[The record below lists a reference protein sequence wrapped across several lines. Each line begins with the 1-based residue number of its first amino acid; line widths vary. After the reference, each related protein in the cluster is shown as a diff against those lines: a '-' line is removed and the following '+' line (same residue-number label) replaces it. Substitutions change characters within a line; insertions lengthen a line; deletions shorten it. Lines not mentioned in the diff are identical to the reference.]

1 MGAVVGRGTIR
12 TADDLQPRRRVM
24 RSISFRAVLIVA
36 AVGFFALGVV
46 STLMGPSGAPV
57 LDRPSPTGA
66 RSPTTAALSA
76 PQITVL
82 VLGVDSVQ
90 AERPE
95 LLAVWLV
102 SFRPPG
108 KEVFLFGF
116 PLDHPLA
123 SGATL
128 AGAFSWSGGPGAEF
142 LSSLTSLAPL
152 PLDAVIALDAE
163 GFAAL
168 IDFLGGVPTGEANV
182 DGAAALNILDLLRSD
197 PAASLLA
204 QARLLEALA
213 ARVGAVQPGTDL
225 QPLLALV
232 PDHAYVSL
240 PPEAGLTLIA
250 PYLPLGPNRIHLS
263 LPTSG
268 EAEG

>member
-1 MGAVVGRGTIR
+1 
-12 TADDLQPRRRVM
+12 M
-24 RSISFRAVLIVA
+24 RSISFRTVLIVA
-36 AVGFFALGVV
+36 AVGFFVLGLA
-46 STLMGPSGAPV
+46 STWIRPGATPPA
-57 LDRPSPTGA
+57 DPPWPTAA
-66 RSPTTAALSA
+66 RSPTAAAVGA

-82 VLGVDSVQ
+82 VLGIDSVQ
-90 AERPE
+90 AEQPD

-123 SGATL
+123 GGATL
-128 AGAFSWSGGPGAEF
+128 AQTFSWSGSPASEF
-142 LSSLTSLAPL
+142 LASVASITPL
-152 PLDAVIALDAE
+152 PLDAVVALDAE

-168 IDFLGGVPTGEANV
+168 IDFLGGVPTGQANV
-182 DGAAALNILDLLRSD
+182 GGAAALNILDLLRGD

-213 ARVGAVQPGTDL
+213 AQVGAVQPGTDL

-232 PDHAYVSL
+232 PEHAYLSL

-250 PYLPLGPNRIHLS
+250 PYLPLEAARIRLS
-263 LPTSG
+263 LPKSG